1 MLACKNRNLAKRGVT
16 QSGGRNE
23 KPRQHWCVAGYPL
36 LLTASFASILGG
48 EGGIRTRGTVVP
60 YTRFPGV
67 HLKPL
72 GHLSVW
78 EGRRVAKNP

>member
-1 MLACKNRNLAKRGVT
+1 MFACKNRKAAKRGET

-48 EGGIRTRGTVVP
+48 DAGIRTLD
-60 YTRFPGV
+60 PGFAQMR
-67 HLKPL
+67 P
-72 GHLSVW
+72 
-78 EGRRVAKNP
+78 

>member
-1 MLACKNRNLAKRGVT
+1 MLASKNPKPGKRGLA

-48 EGGIRTRGTVVP
+48 EGV
-60 YTRFPGV
+60 RFAYVCISPHKYIFLV
-67 HLKPL
+67 M
-72 GHLSVW
+72 
-78 EGRRVAKNP
+78 RQ